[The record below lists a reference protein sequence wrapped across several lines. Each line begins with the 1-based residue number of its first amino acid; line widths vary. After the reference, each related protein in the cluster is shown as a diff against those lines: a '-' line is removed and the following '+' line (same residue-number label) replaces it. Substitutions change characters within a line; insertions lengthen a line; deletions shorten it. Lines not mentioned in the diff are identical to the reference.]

1 MNFDIILNNE
11 LINVSLI
18 HKKKL
23 KNIYLRIINNK
34 QLQIRANRY
43 FTINDSKK
51 FIDSKKSWILKHF
64 TKKNSNKI
72 EDNEYFYLGEV
83 FKKYDDFDLIE
94 FYKKKSLE
102 IMPDIVNKNAFLM
115 NVTFISLKFRNN
127 KSRWGSCSFKN
138 AISLNINLMKFP
150 LDVIEYV
157 IIHELAHIKHKNHSQ
172 KFWNEVEKYCS
183 NFRVLNAKL
192 KEY

>member
-1 MNFDIILNNE
+1 MEFDIILNNE
-11 LINVSLI
+11 YINVTLI

-23 KNIYLRIINNK
+23 KNIYLRIVNNK
-34 QLQIRANRY
+34 QLQIKANKY
-43 FTINDSKK
+43 FTTSQAKK
-51 FIDSKKSWILKHF
+51 FIEEKESWILKHLN
-64 TKKNSNKI
+64 KKSINKI
-72 EDNEYFYLGEV
+72 QDNEYFYLGEV
-83 FKKYDDFDLIE
+83 FKKSEDFCLKE

-102 IMPDIVNKNAFLM
+102 LMPDIVNKNALLM
-115 NVTFISLKFRNN
+115 QVSFISLKFRDN

-157 IIHELAHIKHKNHSQ
+157 IIHELSHIKHKNHS
-172 KFWNEVEKYCS
+172 KRFWDEVEKYCS